1 MFDVTYC
8 VHRNRYLQFRAM
20 NQVTLETSL
29 ISGYPPPTV
38 SWTKNNQ
45 ELISLEGKL
54 SIKYDHNR
62 VEVILN
68 DATVQD
74 AGKYTCKVVN
84 NVGSASSTADIV
96 VKKTFLPPIFGR
108 RLQARS
114 VKEGERVVME
124 VEITGIPDPDVTWYK
139 DGQQILSTVP
149 DSSFRTKVQGNC
161 YSLII
166 EKVSL
171 DNSGQYLVKAV
182 NSKGEAA
189 SMADIVV
196 NKQESP
202 TETIIKVVKED
213 IRESEIELEHT
224 PSPIFFKPDA
234 HYEIPKE
241 HTVLPQQEKE
251 NKTQVFAPTLPV
263 TQEFKTELHIDEV
276 VERNIS
282 SPFLPTSP
290 VKEMQKEVE
299 CQSTTEEISPLKGD
313 ANAETSLLDQPVVK
327 KILINLELEPTT
339 IEDNSMTRENSVF
352 EYKSVSPS
360 MDQPEL
366 KAEYIEI
373 KNENKE
379 LQGNEV
385 TPVEIVNDE
394 LRIHHTDTV
403 QSSEDTGVET
413 ASVSKKQAYEF
424 FINKIKEFEEE
435 NAKPIIKKPIKLP
448 SQEVPRFTGSLN
460 TGKEEQSHDQTMYY
474 SSIPTELKLIPYTES
489 KISEFQSDQSINIQ
503 CETQIL
509 HQQQSSDSFVEEFC
523 VRHEPLLEIDNLS
536 KSEIKTKSTDDA
548 STQTKSSEEINKGI
562 SPIKVP
568 IVSGNVFHPSVSEE
582 LQNQTSA
589 KNIVFTSATKTE
601 NIIKNEA
608 TPSNTVDAVV
618 FPAVDDGTFLSKST
632 HSKTPELPKEAITTM
647 QSYMDS
653 VTFTSSK
660 STESL
665 KHVSV
670 VPEPISVPVL
680 VPEPEPMYIEP
691 TSSEFKGIQSETPE
705 FSQMES
711 QTSICVR
718 TDTAIPPSQPM
729 SLVKSAVHAFNS
741 RSISEAVVNQ
751 EQIPIQPIS
760 SKPFQP
766 FPSNTSSEGL
776 EKEKMLKPFESKS
789 ELFVHT
795 SSSSIEKSEIVRSVS
810 PKPSAEGLAMEKLW
824 IPQMTRE
831 LEITIPKPSVDQKHV
846 DGVVSP
852 KPSVEGLAMDKLWA
866 HKHPD
871 SSLKKIWP
879 PPQHSENKPIIP
891 WSTKATS
898 EKMQLTVDS
907 VVDQKEET
915 VTVSHKSAAQ
925 MVSQSVPIPPPEPNS
940 FQNSEAKETNP
951 EVQQVPPV
959 FWHGENLPPTSLLA
973 SESGSDALT
982 VNAIIPAS
990 QPAPVVHYVANAS
1003 VIHSAATI
1011 NQEIRTT
1018 EIFRNTEIKEEKT
1031 EVSKLVH
1038 QSEITTND
1046 LSSTADKYI
1055 INQYEEKK
1063 IQPVALNERFQAKS
1077 LSCDDSVPHQKEK
1090 RVIASETLK
1099 DIKKREEKPLED
1111 KKEKSKTL
1119 PLQKQPFQLLDLEPF
1134 PFQPQTPVKHR
1145 PAPCPPP
1152 PKPSKFI
1159 KGEFVESDYESEF
1172 ESHIPPKWR
1181 PYESDT
1187 EELTYRRVKPPLFTH
1202 SKRPKSTEPAP
1213 LPPSSF
1219 EKPLQSHEI
1228 LRPVIDKSLN
1238 VTKEIKSTSSKK
1250 TVSASTTKSY
1260 ALSKTD
1266 KVKRQQTSETS
1277 EKDLPVVL
1285 KPGSPPEYV
1294 QAIILPKA
1302 QESQHQIVKTERVS
1316 PPKYKL
1322 DSSKSKTKPSKSELP
1337 ESGYMADTDEPRQ
1350 FKSAHHKSTIK
1361 HEESFKSTVEK
1372 TTVITGKTIQQSSHS
1387 TAPTHTNK
1395 SQTETKIITQPHSQ
1409 PQQTQQNEH
1418 HQVHKTQQK
1427 TTSNIEKAPPSK
1439 FQSAKLHHKHL
1450 ENKHEQKGMSS
1461 TGSTK
1466 SKKEIISTFTSEVQK
1481 EKKDIKPVPVKP
1493 VHPGPPV
1500 KQYVRHSL
1508 PSPSKFVKGEFR
1520 ESDYESDYE
1529 SRIPAKWRPGDS
1541 DADEPK
1547 YKPVHPLLAQKGF
1560 SQSPL
1565 LSARTPT
1572 PPTEF
1577 DNPPEF
1583 SAPPRP
1589 KFEPIEKPSQ
1599 SCKTDVI
1606 RKSSGH
1612 HQKVFKPKPI
1622 TPKTVPPIIATPDL
1636 KSKESEALKPGPCPE
1651 IGYAPPPPPKTKINI
1666 APFEKATQIE
1676 TSKIMNISESTE
1688 HMHRVV
1694 NVQQTT
1700 HVIRFGEKERE
1711 VPDQQSETFPF
1722 KTDLVKQ
1729 RTKRPVL
1736 TTPKKFVPGDFYES
1750 EYESDLEA
1758 VKIKPKWTPGNSDTE
1773 EPHYRKV
1780 RPPQITHSTKGPLA
1794 ISSSQPPTV
1803 STESNLAATT
1813 NTTQAISI
1821 QKGEVQKR
1829 NVSSV
1834 EKIRTFKSEQNR
1846 GSQPI
1851 GMEITRQQDI
1861 QLQPGEPPEFCFAGN
1876 VASVASYV
1884 TSKHMS
1890 DMTNTF
1896 RSKAQQ
1902 FASDIMTDVG
1912 NSRPNTQ
1919 PEKIITKQ
1927 DNSKDTESEKC
1938 LDDPQAYREE
1948 SRVSEYGTKHIDPD
1962 TGLIYF
1968 KYDFGYE
1975 FGIVL
1980 PNEGKKQEGS
1990 TSKYP
1995 QIDRKQAGDIE
2006 VPVIHEKN
2014 TKGDENITSKAT
2026 ETKITP
2032 ASTKVPQFK
2041 PKKFTHFKAVKWE
2054 PASESEM
2061 SEAEGD
2067 SAKMKKSYISPQSN
2081 LAIQKEPHIHIPPT
2095 QWGPAPTSPL
2105 SLSLSPSL
2113 PSLSPCTGA
2122 TLDST
2127 ASPGGSWQGLSP
2139 IKSPRVG
2146 YGRGNTPTPPST
2158 PSTPRS
2164 TSGIIPQHF
2173 CKPPSFITTLRD
2185 ITVMKGQPVCFEC
2198 IVQAEPLPNI
2208 LWAKDGRLLE
2218 NSLKHQLHF
2227 RNGVCRLTLSQA
2239 SPDDSGNY
2247 TCTATNKLG
2256 TVKTSGLLQ
2265 VPEVTLHFEDQDE
2278 AEKEYFAHWK
2288 ATNVWSDVNIH
2299 SSDET

>member
-213 IRESEIELEHT
+213 IRESEIE
-224 PSPIFFKPDA
+224 
-234 HYEIPKE
+234 
-241 HTVLPQQEKE
+241 
-251 NKTQVFAPTLPV
+251 
-263 TQEFKTELHIDEV
+263 
-276 VERNIS
+276 
-282 SPFLPTSP
+282 
-290 VKEMQKEVE
+290 
-299 CQSTTEEISPLKGD
+299 
-313 ANAETSLLDQPVVK
+313 
-327 KILINLELEPTT
+327 
-339 IEDNSMTRENSVF
+339 
-352 EYKSVSPS
+352 
-360 MDQPEL
+360 
-366 KAEYIEI
+366 
-373 KNENKE
+373 
-379 LQGNEV
+379 
-385 TPVEIVNDE
+385 
-394 LRIHHTDTV
+394 
-403 QSSEDTGVET
+403 
-413 ASVSKKQAYEF
+413 
-424 FINKIKEFEEE
+424 
-435 NAKPIIKKPIKLP
+435 
-448 SQEVPRFTGSLN
+448 
-460 TGKEEQSHDQTMYY
+460 
-474 SSIPTELKLIPYTES
+474 
-489 KISEFQSDQSINIQ
+489 
-503 CETQIL
+503 
-509 HQQQSSDSFVEEFC
+509 
-523 VRHEPLLEIDNLS
+523 
-536 KSEIKTKSTDDA
+536 
-548 STQTKSSEEINKGI
+548 
-562 SPIKVP
+562 
-568 IVSGNVFHPSVSEE
+568 
-582 LQNQTSA
+582 
-589 KNIVFTSATKTE
+589 
-601 NIIKNEA
+601 
-608 TPSNTVDAVV
+608 
-618 FPAVDDGTFLSKST
+618 
-632 HSKTPELPKEAITTM
+632 
-647 QSYMDS
+647 
-653 VTFTSSK
+653 
-660 STESL
+660 
-665 KHVSV
+665 
-670 VPEPISVPVL
+670 
-680 VPEPEPMYIEP
+680 
-691 TSSEFKGIQSETPE
+691 
-705 FSQMES
+705 
-711 QTSICVR
+711 
-718 TDTAIPPSQPM
+718 
-729 SLVKSAVHAFNS
+729 
-741 RSISEAVVNQ
+741 
-751 EQIPIQPIS
+751 
-760 SKPFQP
+760 
-766 FPSNTSSEGL
+766 
-776 EKEKMLKPFESKS
+776 
-789 ELFVHT
+789 
-795 SSSSIEKSEIVRSVS
+795 
-810 PKPSAEGLAMEKLW
+810 
-824 IPQMTRE
+824 
-831 LEITIPKPSVDQKHV
+831 
-846 DGVVSP
+846 
-852 KPSVEGLAMDKLWA
+852 
-866 HKHPD
+866 
-871 SSLKKIWP
+871 
-879 PPQHSENKPIIP
+879 
-891 WSTKATS
+891 
-898 EKMQLTVDS
+898 
-907 VVDQKEET
+907 
-915 VTVSHKSAAQ
+915 
-925 MVSQSVPIPPPEPNS
+925 
-940 FQNSEAKETNP
+940 
-951 EVQQVPPV
+951 
-959 FWHGENLPPTSLLA
+959 
-973 SESGSDALT
+973 
-982 VNAIIPAS
+982 
-990 QPAPVVHYVANAS
+990 
-1003 VIHSAATI
+1003 
-1011 NQEIRTT
+1011 
-1018 EIFRNTEIKEEKT
+1018 
-1031 EVSKLVH
+1031 
-1038 QSEITTND
+1038 
-1046 LSSTADKYI
+1046 
-1055 INQYEEKK
+1055 
-1063 IQPVALNERFQAKS
+1063 
-1077 LSCDDSVPHQKEK
+1077 
-1090 RVIASETLK
+1090 
-1099 DIKKREEKPLED
+1099 
-1111 KKEKSKTL
+1111 
-1119 PLQKQPFQLLDLEPF
+1119 
-1134 PFQPQTPVKHR
+1134 
-1145 PAPCPPP
+1145 
-1152 PKPSKFI
+1152 
-1159 KGEFVESDYESEF
+1159 
-1172 ESHIPPKWR
+1172 
-1181 PYESDT
+1181 
-1187 EELTYRRVKPPLFTH
+1187 
-1202 SKRPKSTEPAP
+1202 
-1213 LPPSSF
+1213 
-1219 EKPLQSHEI
+1219 
-1228 LRPVIDKSLN
+1228 
-1238 VTKEIKSTSSKK
+1238 
-1250 TVSASTTKSY
+1250 
-1260 ALSKTD
+1260 
-1266 KVKRQQTSETS
+1266 
-1277 EKDLPVVL
+1277 
-1285 KPGSPPEYV
+1285 
-1294 QAIILPKA
+1294 
-1302 QESQHQIVKTERVS
+1302 
-1316 PPKYKL
+1316 
-1322 DSSKSKTKPSKSELP
+1322 
-1337 ESGYMADTDEPRQ
+1337 
-1350 FKSAHHKSTIK
+1350 
-1361 HEESFKSTVEK
+1361 
-1372 TTVITGKTIQQSSHS
+1372 
-1387 TAPTHTNK
+1387 
-1395 SQTETKIITQPHSQ
+1395 
-1409 PQQTQQNEH
+1409 
-1418 HQVHKTQQK
+1418 
-1427 TTSNIEKAPPSK
+1427 
-1439 FQSAKLHHKHL
+1439 
-1450 ENKHEQKGMSS
+1450 
-1461 TGSTK
+1461 
-1466 SKKEIISTFTSEVQK
+1466 EIISTFTSEVQK